1 VAFLDLLGTHCRS
14 FAKFSDATKASKDL
28 LSKPYAEAS
37 KVELKG
43 SAVGGPTFIAETV
56 IGAVPASTPAL
67 AARAEGFTAG
77 NFRVDKFGVDSNA
90 VVTAEFSLAE
100 AFKRTKLT
108 FAAKDQTRNTALKED
123 KRTAT
128 ATIGAE
134 HRAEVG
140 TFTAEAD
147 PLARVASVTALG
159 GYRGFF
165 AGGSV
170 KASLVSFKA
179 EEYGAVVGY
188 KASGATVAIA
198 GEKNFATIAAS
209 YHQKVD
215 ERIEVAG
222 TAKVPRALSNDVE
235 IAAGFTYKYAAD
247 TTVAAKASASTS
259 AASGYRR
266 IHLSYAQQVSPL
278 AKITLSTALDAKDI
292 GGSNNT
298 INVALA
304 LSA

>member
-1 VAFLDLLGTHCRS
+1 
-14 FAKFSDATKASKDL
+14 
-28 LSKPYAEAS
+28 
-37 KVELKG
+37 
-43 SAVGGPTFIAETV
+43 
-56 IGAVPASTPAL
+56 
-67 AARAEGFTAG
+67 
-77 NFRVDKFGVDSNA
+77 VDKFGVDSNA

-188 KASGATVAIA
+188 KARGATVAIA

-209 YHQKVD
+209 YHQVRCRASAGCRWLWCWCRQCRPR
-215 ERIEVAG
+215 ESHCCVVAG
-222 TAKVPRALSNDVE
+222 RASPGV
-235 IAAGFTYKYAAD
+235 
-247 TTVAAKASASTS
+247 VAVAYRARTP
-259 AASGYRR
+259 AAS
-266 IHLSYAQQVSPL
+266 
-278 AKITLSTALDAKDI
+278 
-292 GGSNNT
+292 
-298 INVALA
+298 
-304 LSA
+304 